1 MADLYLVKLARGPD
15 WDHARH
21 RREQAGWDQHAAFMD
36 ALVDEGFI
44 VLGGPVRDEDGEHTL
59 HVVDAEG
66 EAAIRSRFAEDP
78 WADNMLTIESVEHW
92 FVWLRKK

>member
-21 RREQAGWDQHAAFMD
+21 RREQDGWGEHAAFMD
-36 ALVDEGFI
+36 GLVDEGFI
-44 VLGGPVRDEDGEHTL
+44 VLGGPLGDEDGEHTL

-66 EAAIRSRFAEDP
+66 GRDTFP
-78 WADNMLTIESVEHW
+78 
-92 FVWLRKK
+92 LRAGPVGRRHAHD